1 MVNNRVVISGTILII
16 FLMIGIPTF
25 INVKKDHEE
34 KLIKVTENR
43 IKEAAKKCFIDNKC
57 ENNKTTLQDLYDKKY
72 LDEQVNPIT
81 KKYYD
86 SSSEIEYKNKKIILD
101 LN

>member
-1 MVNNRVVISGTILII
+1 MYNRMMVSGTIII
-16 FLMIGIPTF
+16 IVLMIGIPTF
-25 INVKKDHEE
+25 INVKKDHEQ

-43 IKEAAKKCFIDNKC
+43 IKEAAKKCFLDNKC
-57 ENNKTTLQDLYDKKY
+57 EGSSTTLQSLYNVGY
-72 LDEQVNPIT
+72 LEKQVNPIT

-86 SSSEIEYKNKKIILD
+86 SSSIIKYDNKKIILD